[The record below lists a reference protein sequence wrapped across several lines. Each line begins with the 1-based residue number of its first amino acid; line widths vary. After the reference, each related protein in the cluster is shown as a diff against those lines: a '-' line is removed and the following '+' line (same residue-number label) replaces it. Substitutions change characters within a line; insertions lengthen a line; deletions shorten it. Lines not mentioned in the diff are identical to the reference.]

1 MVIIVL
7 FFYPD
12 FYPCWYDKIKREKRQ
27 IYMIDILV
35 FISLSDDGK
44 NWLVSVISQ
53 KIDVIPV
60 SNLNVKKI
68 YYIIKGHNYTVKLC

>member
-1 MVIIVL
+1 
-7 FFYPD
+7 
-12 FYPCWYDKIKREKRQ
+12 
-27 IYMIDILV
+27 MIDILV